1 MGLKIANL
9 LLSMTAW
16 VSNCHKMKIWLSDL
30 VGIVDAWAF
39 AVLARSSVDIAGSS
53 INPVRSSVY
62 LAIYGRDL
70 ANFG

>member
-1 MGLKIANL
+1 
-9 LLSMTAW
+9 
-16 VSNCHKMKIWLSDL
+16 MKIWLSDL

-39 AVLARSSVDIAGSS
+39 VALARSSVDIAGSS
-53 INPVRSSVY
+53 IDPVRSSIY